1 MHHALLAA
9 LLVASATATA
19 QTQENTGGTPAQPS
33 SEERMLDSP
42 ELQERIRREVEE
54 RVKAAEEKMREEVR
68 AQLATQSLGSDW
80 KEEEWVEQQ
89 RKLELFTL
97 DGYFRLRPSLFYQM
111 DLGQPGLPF
120 LFPRSPRPTE
130 NTQSGATM
138 RLRLEPTLNVSEE
151 VRIRMQVDALD
162 NVLLGSTPDA
172 AFPNEGLHLFDLF
185 SNTQLP
191 PNSAVTAL
199 RDSVQVKRIYGEV
212 TTPIG
217 LLRFGRMGAHWGL
230 GIFRHDGECLDCDFG
245 DNADR
250 IMLVTEPLEGIYV
263 TPILEFNAEGPNTGD
278 AYLQREPIDLTNADD
293 NTSLSLVVAR
303 RDTEQQIKAKLDN
316 GQGVLNYGLFFTYR
330 TQRFAAVDYDPGSE
344 QLNTTPP
351 LPRDA
356 TLFIPDVWARY
367 EEKLFK
373 LELEVVA
380 VLGRIGN
387 RGLDAREAG
396 LGQELTVAQFG
407 GALQGE
413 YRFLNGQLKLQGE
426 VGFASGDRAPGMGAF
441 PRRTR
446 ARQGNGDTPG
456 APTVPGELEGPQYR
470 CDDTGCGDSAIRN
483 YVFNPAY
490 RVDTILWRELL
501 GTVTDAWYVKPTLSY
516 SLAAG
521 LELYGSAIYS
531 QAFYTESTPSTR
543 ERPLGVEVN
552 AGARYETE
560 DGFTA
565 SVVWA
570 MLFPLGGLQ
579 ENLDPRIDLQSAQVV
594 RGMLGIRF

>member
-19 QTQENTGGTPAQPS
+19 QTQENTGGSTTPAQPS
-33 SEERMLDSP
+33 SEERLADSP

-54 RVKAAEEKMREEVR
+54 RVKAAEEKMREEMR
-68 AQLATQSLGSDW
+68 AQLATQSLDSDW
-80 KEEEWVEQQ
+80 KEEEWVEQR

-111 DLGQPGLPF
+111 DLGKVTSPF

-151 VRIRMQVDALD
+151 VRMRMQVDVLD
-162 NVLLGSTPDA
+162 NVLLGSTPDSA
-172 AFPNEGLHLFDLF
+172 VTDDYFRLFDLF
-185 SNTQLP
+185 SDTQLP
-191 PNSAVTAL
+191 PNSAVNAL
-199 RDSVQVKRIYGEV
+199 RDSVQVKRAYGEV
-212 TTPIG
+212 TTPVG

-230 GIFRHDGECLDCDFG
+230 GLFRNDGECLDCDFG

-250 IMLVTEPLEGIYV
+250 IMLVTEPFEGVYV
-263 TPILEFNAEGPNTGD
+263 TPILEFNSEGPNTGD
-278 AYLQREPIDLTNADD
+278 IYFQREPIDLTNADD

-330 TQRFAAVDYDPGSE
+330 SQRFSAVGYDPGAE

-356 TLFIPDVWARY
+356 MLFIPDVWARY
-367 EEKLFK
+367 EEKLFR
-373 LELEVVA
+373 LEVELVA

-387 RGLDAREAG
+387 RGLNPAEAA
-396 LGQELTVAQFG
+396 LGQALTVTQFG

-413 YRFLNGQLKLQGE
+413 YRFLNGQLKLLGE

-441 PRRTR
+441 PRRAGTGTGGST
-446 ARQGNGDTPG
+446 APGD
-456 APTVPGELEGPQYR
+456 LEGPQYS
-470 CDDTGCGDSAIRN
+470 CSDTGCSDSDINN
-483 YVFNPAY
+483 YRFNRAY

-521 LELYGSAIYS
+521 LDLYGSAIYS
-531 QAFYTESTPSTR
+531 QALYAESTLSTTDR
-543 ERPLGVEVN
+543 ALGVEVN

-565 SVVWA
+565 SVVWGI
-570 MLFPLGGLQ
+570 LFPLGGLQ
-579 ENLDPRIDLQSAQVV
+579 ENAELLRRDLQSAQVV

>member
-19 QTQENTGGTPAQPS
+19 QTQENTGGPPTTAQPPAG
-33 SEERMLDSP
+33 ERLLDSP

-54 RVKAAEEKMREEVR
+54 RVKAAEEQMREELR
-68 AQLATQSLGSDW
+68 AQLATQSLTSDW
-80 KEEEWVEQQ
+80 KEEEWVEQK

-97 DGYFRLRPSLFYQM
+97 DGYFRLRPSLFHQM
-111 DLGQPGLPF
+111 DLGKVTSPF

-151 VRIRMQVDALD
+151 VRVRMQIDALD
-162 NVLLGSTPDA
+162 NVLLGSSPDA
-172 AFPNEGLHLFDLF
+172 ASPDDSFHLFDLF
-185 SNTQLP
+185 SDTQLP
-191 PNSAVTAL
+191 PNSAVNAL
-199 RDSVQVKRIYGEV
+199 RDSVQFKRIYGEV

-230 GIFRHDGECLDCDFG
+230 GIFRNAGECLDCDFG

-250 IMLVTEPLEGIYV
+250 IMLVTEPLEGLYV
-263 TPILEFNAEGPNTGD
+263 TPILEFNSEGPNTGD
-278 AYLQREPIDLTNADD
+278 IYFQREPIDLSNADD
-293 NTSLSLVVAR
+293 ATSLSLVVAR

-330 TQRFAAVDYDPGSE
+330 TQRFSAVNYDPGSE

-373 LELEVVA
+373 LELELVA
-380 VLGRIGN
+380 VLGRMGN
-387 RGLDAREAG
+387 RGLTATEAA

-441 PRRTR
+441 PRRGGTR
-446 ARQGNGDTPG
+446 EDGATAPGD
-456 APTVPGELEGPQYR
+456 LEGPQYR
-470 CDDTGCGDSAIRN
+470 CDVTGCGDSAIRN
-483 YVFNPAY
+483 YRFNRAY

-521 LELYGSAIYS
+521 LDLYGSAIYS
-531 QAFYTESTPSTR
+531 QAFYAESTPSTTDR
-543 ERPLGVEVN
+543 SLGVELNV
-552 AGARYETE
+552 GARYETE

-565 SVVWA
+565 GVVWA
-570 MLFPLGGLQ
+570 ILFPLGGLQ
-579 ENLDPRIDLQSAQVV
+579 ELNEQLRRELQSAQVV